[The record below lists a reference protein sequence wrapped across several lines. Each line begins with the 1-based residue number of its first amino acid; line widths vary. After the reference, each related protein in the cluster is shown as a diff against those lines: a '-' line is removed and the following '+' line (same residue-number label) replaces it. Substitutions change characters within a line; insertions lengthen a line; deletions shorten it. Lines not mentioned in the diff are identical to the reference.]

1 MGEGKSI
8 YLSEIVKQFS
18 LEHDKEVKF
27 VIAKNLK
34 EEDIKE
40 VFSNTQA
47 IVCIDALD
55 EANEKVKSRIKEEF

>member
-8 YLSEIVKQFS
+8 YLSELAKQFS
-18 LEHDKEVKF
+18 LEQDKEMKF
-27 VIAKNLK
+27 VIAKTLK

-40 VFSNTQA
+40 IFRNPQA

-55 EANEKVKSRIKEEF
+55 EANEAVKN